1 MPGSADHSCCGQ
13 PVRRRSRGVA
23 VVLTHVLVLVI
34 GLPAVVAASK
44 SGVTPNV
51 ISLPTG
57 PGSLEGLGDSFEPN
71 LNSGTSSYRMTIEV
85 PPGRGGFTPE
95 LVLQYSSGNPNG
107 ALGLGWRL
115 NTPFVQRQTEKGLPH
130 YTLSPDGDG
139 VDNDKDGEVDDYDE
153 FDTVIYSSKEELVPV
168 ADGYWRLENESE
180 FARFRKVA
188 NGWIATRRD
197 GVVLEFGRTSVSRV
211 ESANRVFRW
220 HLDRMADL
228 NGNVISF
235 EYGKLDD
242 SVQTYLDRIVYN
254 QSGGGAA
261 MEVKFE
267 YERRPDVITDFRSRF
282 ELKTAYRCTRIA
294 VLAGGDPVRSYEI
307 GYAATSAWRPLSL
320 LASVTE
326 IGRDGVSGLPPARF
340 GYTGSDRA
348 EPVVRLL
355 DRAPVID
362 LNDPNIDL
370 LDVNADGLPDVID
383 TNRRPHAY
391 YLNEGADDT
400 GEVRWTRALPM
411 GNSVGLYLG
420 ARDVRFA
427 DMNGDGRTD
436 LLNLYT
442 QSVHYYSIDYS
453 DVVPAAWRRETP
465 IQGARFAF
473 DDPSVKLHDVDH
485 DKRID
490 VIQSAGRHLFAWINQ
505 GSGIWSGRYTWPLA
519 DAQVQLDRSTS
530 LLVDMNGDRLLD
542 LVYVVP
548 GALYYYP
555 ATGFGEFGERIAMR
569 SAPTGIID
577 SNRLFIVD
585 VNGDG
590 RGDVVYLGGVLE
602 IWLNQGLDPKDHT
615 QGVLAQPFPVRS
627 PLSSAFVAHR
637 QADVNGNG
645 STDIL
650 ILGRRRE
657 LAFIEFSSGAQP
669 NLLESV
675 DNGIGGR
682 TRIHYSSSVAEM
694 VRDAATGR
702 PWSQTLP
709 FPVPVVSSMEV
720 DDGLN
725 TYRTE
730 FAYRNGHYD
739 AVEKEFRGFAEV
751 VKTELGDETIP
762 SLVTSYSFDTG
773 RNVEALK
780 GKLLALETR
789 GPDDKLFFRER
800 RDWSTTALA
809 QGVPGEA
816 RGVAWAFR
824 SAKRLDVYEGAQS
837 PVSVQWDYEYDDF
850 GNVTRVYEHGRL
862 DPGWEDERVT
872 ETTYTASYPE
882 ELDAWILD
890 RVVERST
897 LDPDGNRIA
906 AERRYYDGNA
916 ALGAVGAGNPT
927 RTERWVE
934 GSRWL
939 DRERKDY
946 DAFGNVTAVY
956 DGEYRRPSDG
966 HFREVSYDLEF
977 TTYPV
982 REVVHTGNAAAP
994 RLEVRATYDAGL
1006 GKMTSHTDFN
1016 GHLTTYAYDT
1026 FGRLIATVKPGDSAG
1041 EPTEA
1046 YDYVLDF
1053 DAGDGVRVNWVETRR
1068 RERAGGGTLDS
1079 RLFYDGLGRKIMT
1092 REEDE
1097 APGRVV
1103 VTGTVQ
1109 FNARGLP
1116 WRRYL
1121 PYFETGALDFKTP
1134 PFAAASVEH
1143 RHDALGRE
1151 VRLTQPDGSF
1161 STIEYEPFAKL
1172 VRDEEQTNLESMY
1185 AGAARRL
1192 VVDGLQDGEGNGRL
1206 REVHEIVKLTD
1217 AGRRSSEAA
1226 DWTTR
1231 YDYDLLDNVVQITDA
1246 QGNRKRA
1253 VFDGLGR
1260 KVLDD
1265 DPNRGVTSYRYDA
1278 ASNLRE
1284 TIDAKRQRIAYDYD
1298 GANRLV
1304 AEHYHNEDAP
1314 PSAPSSIPSAADRSP
1329 DVRYVYDRSAV
1340 EAELADGRRAPPR
1353 NTLGRLASIYDLSGE
1368 SHTSYDPRGR
1378 VEWQVKGIRHPR
1390 TGSVQTYASA
1400 MDYDSMDRVTSL
1412 VYPDNDRITYAY
1424 NPRGLLEGVERNGPR
1439 GLDGS
1444 RDPVGTGH
1452 VSVLA
1457 NLDYIP
1463 SGQFARTDHGNGVS
1477 TTYDYDDRLR
1487 LRRLTSAKPGESP
1500 LLDYAYRLD
1509 GVSNIIAIDDLR
1521 PRIGALADTPER
1533 INDQSFEHDDL
1544 YRLTRIRYGFEADGG
1559 EAGISYRYDRI
1570 GNLLEQ
1576 SSNISHREHGRN
1588 VADLG
1593 RLEYLGGRSQRAGRA
1608 PGDPP
1613 GPHAATGT
1621 SDHRLSYDDNGNV
1634 VRLDDLELVWDFK
1647 DRLVAVKADRVTAE
1661 YVYDHADRRV
1671 TKHVRRVDGGEPAES
1686 VVQYVDRHYEVRDG
1700 TPVKYVYAGKR
1711 RVARLTGAAT
1721 LADGQGTPLPD
1732 PIFAIRY
1739 YHQDHL
1745 GSTNVMTDAAGNLL
1759 EEIAYYPYGNPRE
1772 THRRTSFE
1780 AEPYRFS
1787 QKETDKETGLQ
1798 YFEARYLDGA
1808 LARFLSADPILQRP
1822 LQHPF
1827 EEPQRLNAYSYSL
1840 NRPLVYQD
1848 PTGEI
1853 PFLVSGASNVAL
1865 GYTLSKATGLEYR
1878 WTDAAI
1884 DFVSGA
1890 AFLGIFSKLHKLQ
1903 VRVPHV
1909 KSLIRSLEK
1918 TGHKSTRNPVSGAVE
1933 VAKKGSPV
1941 KLILKPK
1948 AATSKGIGKFSKY
1961 PRLTLRVNTGKSAS
1975 TYLDPFTGK
1984 SALYAKRGH
1993 YSTGLGRQIVHTPLE
2008 PLAHTPFISHWT
2020 PVRMGIGASAQGMSR
2035 DAKKTLRQFDM
2046 NRPGNPGE

>member
-1 MPGSADHSCCGQ
+1 MSGSAGDPSRGR
-13 PVRRRSRGVA
+13 PVRWLPYTVA
-23 VVLTHVLVLVI
+23 VTLTCGSVVMAAQ
-34 GLPAVVAASK
+34 PAAAVENK
-44 SGVTPNV
+44 SGVAPNV
-51 ISLPTG
+51 ISLPSG
-57 PGSLEGLGDSFEPN
+57 PGSIEGLGDSFEPN
-71 LNSGTSSYRMTIEV
+71 LNSGTAGYRLVIEM

-95 LVLQYSSGNPNG
+95 LALHYSSGNPNG
-107 ALGLGWRL
+107 MLGLGWRVDI
-115 NTPFVQRQTEKGLPH
+115 PFVQRQTEKGLPN
-130 YTLSPDGDG
+130 YTLWPDGDG

-153 FDTVIYSSKEELVPV
+153 FDTVIYSNKEELVPV
-168 ADGYWRLENESE
+168 AEGYWRIENESD
-180 FARFRKVA
+180 FLRFRKVD
-188 NGWIATRRD
+188 NGWLATRRD
-197 GVVLEFGRTSVSRV
+197 GVALEFGRAGSNRV
-211 ESANRVFRW
+211 ESAGRVFRW
-220 HLDRMADL
+220 HLDRMVDP
-228 NGNVISF
+228 NGNVIAF
-235 EYGKLDD
+235 EYRKLDD
-242 SVQTYLDRIVYN
+242 GAQVYPKRIVYN
-254 QSGGGAA
+254 QTGSAA
-261 MEVKFE
+261 MEVRFKHE
-267 YERRPDVITDFRSRF
+267 PRPDVIVDFRSRF
-282 ELKTAYRCTRIA
+282 ELKTAYRCTEIA
-294 VLAGGDPVRSYEI
+294 VLVDGEPVRSYKL
-307 GYAATSAWRPLSL
+307 GYANPTAWQPLSL
-320 LASVTE
+320 LASITE
-326 IGRDGVSGLPPARF
+326 IGRDGVSGLPPTRF
-340 GYTGSDRA
+340 GYTGPDPA
-348 EPVVRLL
+348 DPVARLL
-355 DRAPVID
+355 DRAPFID

-370 LDVNADGLPDVID
+370 LDVDADGLPDIID
-383 TNRRPHAY
+383 TGRQPHVY
-391 YLNEGADDT
+391 YLNGGADET
-400 GEVRWTRALPM
+400 GQVRWTNAVPM
-411 GNSVGLYLG
+411 SNSVGRYLG
-420 ARDVRFA
+420 AHDVRLA
-427 DMNGDGRTD
+427 DMNGDGHTD
-436 LLNLYT
+436 LLNLHAQT
-442 QSVHYYSIDYS
+442 VHYYSVDYS
-453 DVVPAAWRRETP
+453 TSAAAAAWQREAP
-465 IQGARFAF
+465 IQGAGFRFT
-473 DDPSVKLHDVDH
+473 DPAVKLQDVDH

-490 VIQSAGRHLFAWINQ
+490 VIQIAGRHLFAWINH
-505 GSGIWSGRYTWPLA
+505 GNGVWSDRYTWPLSNL
-519 DAQVQLDRSTS
+519 QLQLDRSTT
-530 LLVDMNGDRLLD
+530 LLADMNGDRLLD
-542 LVYVVP
+542 LVHVAP
-548 GALYYYP
+548 GALHYYP
-555 ATGFGEFGERIAMR
+555 ATGFGELGERIAM
-569 SAPTGIID
+569 SNAPRRIID
-577 SNRLFIVD
+577 PNRLLITD
-585 VNGDG
+585 MNGDG
-590 RGDVVYLGGVLE
+590 RGDVVYLDGSLHVWFNLGLDASDHTRGVL
-602 IWLNQGLDPKDHT
+602 T
-615 QGVLAQPFPVRS
+615 SPFSVRS
-627 PLSSAFVAHR
+627 PLLSAFVAWR

-650 ILGRRRE
+650 WNTTLNGRRQ
-657 LAFIEFSSGAQP
+657 LAFVDLSPGAPP
-669 NLLESV
+669 NLLNSV

-682 TRIHYSSSVAEM
+682 TRMHYSSSVAEM
-694 VRDAATGR
+694 VRDAGAGR

-709 FPVPVVSSMEV
+709 FPVPVVSTMEV

-730 FAYRNGHYD
+730 FAYRDGYYD

-762 SLVTSYSFDTG
+762 SLTTSYSFDTG

-789 GPDDKLFFRER
+789 DPDDKLFFREHH
-800 RDWSTTALA
+800 DWSTTTLA

-824 SAKRLDVYEGAQS
+824 SAKRLDVHEGAQS
-837 PVSVQWDYEYDDF
+837 PISAQWGYEYDDF

-882 ELDAWILD
+882 GLDAWVLD

-956 DGEYRRPSDG
+956 DGEYRRRSDG
-966 HFREVSYDLEF
+966 HFREVSYDPEF

-982 REVVHTGNAAAP
+982 REVVHTGNAVTP
-994 RLEVRATYDAGL
+994 RLEMRATYDAGF

-1026 FGRLIATVKPGDSAG
+1026 FGRLIAMVKPGDSAG

-1053 DAGDGVRVNWVETRR
+1053 DAGDGIRVNWVETRQ
-1068 RERAGGGTLDS
+1068 RERAGGGTVDS

-1097 APGRVV
+1097 TPGQVV

-1109 FNARGLP
+1109 FNARRLP

-1121 PYFETGALDFKTP
+1121 PYFETGTLDFKTP

-1143 RHDALGRE
+1143 RYDALGRE
-1151 VRLTQPDGSF
+1151 VRLTQPDESF

-1192 VVDGLQDGEGNGRL
+1192 VVDGLQDDKGNGRL
-1206 REVHEIVKLTD
+1206 REVREIVKLTD
-1217 AGRRSSEAA
+1217 TGRRSSEPA

-1253 VFDGLGR
+1253 AFDGLGR

-1265 DPNRGVTSYRYDA
+1265 DPNRGVTTYRYDA

-1284 TIDAKRQRIAYDYD
+1284 TIDAKRQRITYDYD

-1304 AEHYHNEDAP
+1304 AEHYHDESA
-1314 PSAPSSIPSAADRSP
+1314 PSAASSSIPSVASRKP

-1340 EAELADGRRAPPR
+1340 EAELADGRRASPR

-1378 VEWQVKGIRHPR
+1378 VEWRVKGILHPK

-1412 VYPDNDRITYAY
+1412 VYPDNDRITYTY
-1424 NPRGLLEGVERNGPR
+1424 NPRGLLEGVERSGPR
-1439 GLDGS
+1439 GSDGR
-1444 RDPVGTGH
+1444 RDPVGSDRARA
-1452 VSVLA
+1452 SVLA

-1463 SGQFARTDHGNGVS
+1463 SGQFARADHGNGVS

-1487 LRRLTSAKPGESP
+1487 LCRLTSAKPGEPP

-1509 GVSNIIAIDDLR
+1509 GVSNIVEIDDRR

-1544 YRLTRIRYGFEADGG
+1544 YRITRVRYGFEADGG
-1559 EAGISYRYDRI
+1559 GEAEISYRYDRI

-1576 SSNISHREHGRN
+1576 SSNISHRDRGRS
-1588 VADLG
+1588 VANLG
-1593 RLEYLGGRSQRAGRA
+1593 QLDYLGGRNERTGRA

-1613 GPHAATGT
+1613 GPHATTGT
-1621 SDHRLSYDDNGNV
+1621 SDRRLAYDDNGNV
-1634 VRLDDLELVWDFK
+1634 VRLNDLELVWDFK
-1647 DRLVAVKADRVTAE
+1647 DRLVAVKSDRITAE
-1661 YVYDHADRRV
+1661 YVYDHSDRRV
-1671 TKHVRRVDGGEPAES
+1671 TKHVRHIDGDGPPES

-1700 TPVKYVYAGKR
+1700 RPVKYVYAGKR
-1711 RVARLTGAAT
+1711 RVARLTGAAA
-1721 LADGQGTPLPD
+1721 LANGQGAPLPG
-1732 PIFAIRY
+1732 PASALRY

-1772 THRRTSFE
+1772 TYRRTSFE

-1787 QKETDKETGLQ
+1787 QKETDEETGLQ

-1808 LARFLSADPILQRP
+1808 LARFLSVDPVLQRP
-1822 LQHPF
+1822 LQRLL

-1848 PTGEI
+1848 PTGELPI
-1853 PFLVSGASNVAL
+1853 VVPVIIKGGTGVVSGYAL
-1865 GYTLSKATGLEYR
+1865 AKATGSEYS
-1878 WTDAAI
+1878 WTDAAL
-1884 DFVSGA
+1884 DFGT
-1890 AFLGIFSKLHKLQ
+1890 GIVGVGLVNKLRKIPRLKKL
-1903 VRVPHV
+1903 P
-1909 KSLIRSLEK
+1909 KLNAKGKLEK
-1918 TGHKSTRNPVSGAVE
+1918 LTPKRGPRPTPKFRPPTNPPQLPPSKIPEGTKIFRGKPTQQYPHGYWKVE
-1933 VAKKGSPV
+1933 KFDGKGWQQ
-1941 KLILKPK
+1941 
-1948 AATSKGIGKFSKY
+1948 
-1961 PRLTLRVNTGKSAS
+1961 
-1975 TYLDPFTGK
+1975 LDPRTMKPGPRPDTHVPFPKG
-1984 SALYAKRGH
+1984 
-1993 YSTGLGRQIVHTPLE
+1993 YSG
-2008 PLAHTPFISHWT
+2008 PF
-2020 PVRMGIGASAQGMSR
+2020 
-2035 DAKKTLRQFDM
+2035 D
-2046 NRPGNPGE
+2046 N